1 MPSPASTSTA
11 PADALLPNL
20 VMEPLHEWHVE
31 VNDQGRRLLRVTT
44 IFSNYGVGPFELI
57 GTRAGADQ
65 PFMSLTQIV
74 YRPGGATVEVPT
86 PVRAEYAGDGHEHW
100 HTQRAVTMELA
111 SVLDPGTVR
120 YGSKIDFCFF
130 DNRRTNPSISDSPS
144 DAFYRFAWCGEPDDL
159 TVRMGLSLGWGDRYE
174 WDFVYQWI
182 DITGMPGGTYTLR
195 ATVDKPNDFLETD
208 DTDNCTISRIQVP
221 AAGEGEI
228 IVVEDNEV
236 PCST

>member
-1 MPSPASTSTA
+1 
-11 PADALLPNL
+11 
-20 VMEPLHEWHVE
+20 
-31 VNDQGRRLLRVTT
+31 
-44 IFSNYGVGPFELI
+44 
-57 GTRAGADQ
+57 
-65 PFMSLTQIV
+65 
-74 YRPGGATVEVPT
+74 
-86 PVRAEYAGDGHEHW
+86 
-100 HTQRAVTMELA
+100 MELS

-130 DNRRTNPSISDSPS
+130 DNLRTNAAIGGSPS
-144 DAFYRFAWCGEPDDL
+144 SAFYRFAWCGEPADL

-174 WDFVYQWI
+174 WSFPYQWI

-195 ATVDKPNDFLETD
+195 ATVDRPNDFLETD